1 MTTLLQWLA
10 SPIAQAV
17 VLRVIQLLTLLT
29 T

>member
-1 MTTLLQWLA
+1 MPTLLQWLA

-17 VLRVIQLLTLLT
+17 ILRTVQFLTLLT